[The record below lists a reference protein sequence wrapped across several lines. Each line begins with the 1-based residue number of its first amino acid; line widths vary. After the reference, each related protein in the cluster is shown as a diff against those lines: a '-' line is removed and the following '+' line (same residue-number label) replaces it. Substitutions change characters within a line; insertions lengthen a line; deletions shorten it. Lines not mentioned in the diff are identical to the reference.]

1 MAEGPFA
8 EDVTVGDELPPL
20 LERPTTRC
28 LVMYAGASGDFYEIH
43 YDQSFARG
51 HGLPG
56 VVVHGA
62 LKSAYLGRLVC
73 NWMGAGGTLLEL
85 TVRYRE
91 MDVVGDTLTC
101 RGVVTERSVRRG
113 AQVARLELWIENG
126 ADIRTTTGAALV
138 ALPSRPSL
146 ER

>member
-8 EDVTVGDELPPL
+8 EDVTVGKELPSL
-20 LERPTTRC
+20 VERPTTRC

-43 YDQSFARG
+43 YDQSFALGR
-51 HGLPG
+51 GLPG

-73 NWMGAGGTLLEL
+73 DWMGDEGTLLEF

-101 RGVVTERSVRRG
+101 RGVVTERSERG
-113 AQVARLELWIENG
+113 GKQLVRLELWIENG
-126 ADIRTTTGAALV
+126 TEMRTTTGSALV
-138 ALPSRPSL
+138 ALPSRRSA